1 MAWIIT
7 CTARKLKVNSRLNIR
22 PQSLNRIFVIYPGQ
36 SVQGSCRFRGEKISQ
51 RSMRFGDWLLYNSAA
66 RAVNGAG
73 PNPKAER
80 DDPPMSLEDKELVA
94 RAQHDD
100 SSAFEILVRRYQEKA
115 YAIAYNMCSG
125 DSEEA
130 QELTQ
135 EAFLRAFRS
144 LKNFR
149 GKSSF
154 YTWFYRILV
163 NTCLDSRRRR
173 KRWEKIFTFWRHDRR
188 ERTDSKEMNEDYPDP
203 GVNSNPMTALNGKQ
217 LAQEISQA
225 LETLPEKQRVI
236 FQLKVLHGM
245 KIREIAQIVGSAEG
259 TVKSH
264 LFRATHFLRDALQE
278 WVQP

>member
-1 MAWIIT
+1 
-7 CTARKLKVNSRLNIR
+7 
-22 PQSLNRIFVIYPGQ
+22 
-36 SVQGSCRFRGEKISQ
+36 
-51 RSMRFGDWLLYNSAA
+51 MRFGDWLLYNSAA

-80 DDPPMSLEDKELVA
+80 DDSPMSLEDKELVA

-100 SSAFEILVRRYQEKA
+100 PSAFEILVRRYQEKA

-173 KRWEKIFTFWRHDRR
+173 KRWDKIFTFWRHDRR
-188 ERTDSKEMNEDYPDP
+188 ERTDSKKMDEDYPDP
-203 GVNSNPMTALNGKQ
+203 GVNSNPMTALSGKQ

>member
-1 MAWIIT
+1 
-7 CTARKLKVNSRLNIR
+7 
-22 PQSLNRIFVIYPGQ
+22 
-36 SVQGSCRFRGEKISQ
+36 
-51 RSMRFGDWLLYNSAA
+51 LYNSGA
-66 RAVNGAG
+66 RAVNRGG
-73 PNPKAER
+73 RHPIAER
-80 DDPPMSLEDKELVA
+80 DAPLMSLEDKELVA

-100 SSAFEILVRRYQEKA
+100 PSAFEILVRRYREKA

-154 YTWFYRILV
+154 YTWFYRILI

-173 KRWEKIFTFWRHDRR
+173 SRWEGIFSFWRRDKR
-188 ERTDSKEMNEDYPDP
+188 EKVSSDETNAEYRDPKEY
-203 GVNSNPMTALNGKQ
+203 SNPMAALTNKQ
-217 LAQEISQA
+217 LAQEIRQA
-225 LETLPEKQRVI
+225 LASLPEKQRVV

-245 KIREIAQIVGSAEG
+245 RIREIAKTMGSAEG

-264 LFRATHFLRDALQE
+264 LFRATQFMREALQE
-278 WVQP
+278 WAQP

>member
-1 MAWIIT
+1 M
-7 CTARKLKVNSRLNIR
+7 
-22 PQSLNRIFVIYPGQ
+22 
-36 SVQGSCRFRGEKISQ
+36 
-51 RSMRFGDWLLYNSAA
+51 YNSGA
-66 RAVNGAG
+66 RAVNRGG
-73 PNPKAER
+73 RHPIAER
-80 DDPPMSLEDKELVA
+80 DAPLMSLEDKELVA

-100 SSAFEILVRRYQEKA
+100 PSAFEILVRRYQEKA

-144 LKNFR
+144 LNNFR

-173 KRWEKIFTFWRHDRR
+173 KRLESIFTFWRRDRGGR
-188 ERTDSKEMNEDYPDP
+188 SDSKAMDEDYPDP
-203 GVNSNPMTALNGKQ
+203 GVKNNPMTALRGKQ
-217 LAQEISQA
+217 LAQEISEA
-225 LETLPEKQRVI
+225 LATLPEKQRVI

-264 LFRATHFLRDALQE
+264 LFRATHFLRDALQD

>member
-1 MAWIIT
+1 MAWNIT
-7 CTARKLKVNSRLNIR
+7 CTARKLKVNIRLNIR
-22 PQSLNRIFVIYPGQ
+22 PQSLNKIFMIYPGQ
-36 SVQGSCRFRGEKISQ
+36 SESASCRFLGGKVSQ
-51 RSMRFGDWLLYNSAA
+51 RGMGFGDGLLYNRAA
-66 RAVNGAG
+66 RAGNGAG
-73 PNPKAER
+73 RNPKAEQ

-100 SSAFEILVRRYQEKA
+100 PSAFEILVRRYQDKA

-125 DSEEA
+125 DREAA

-163 NTCLDSRRRR
+163 NTCLDNRRRR
-173 KRWEKIFTFWRHDRR
+173 KRWEKVFTFWRHDRR
-188 ERTDSKEMNEDYPDP
+188 ERKDSKKMDEDYPDP
-203 GVNSNPMTALNGKQ
+203 GVNSNPMAALNGKQ
-217 LAQEISQA
+217 LGQEISEA
-225 LETLPEKQRVI
+225 LETLPEKQRVV

-245 KIREIAQIVGSAEG
+245 TIREIAQIVGSAEG

-264 LFRATHFLRDALQE
+264 LFRATHFLRDALQD
-278 WVQP
+278 WAQP